1 MFKRLKYNHNKNQFF
16 LYFILLF
23 HFILFKNKSEY
34 YKLKTF
40 FIFTSSSD
48 LIRLVSL
55 LVTSSVCQFVL
66 SFFHSLGFLVDNM
79 LSPNSCTKYF
89 KLGSKTRRDGVIGCM
104 GYENANPPI
113 PSLVETVDVGV
124 GCDCANEIVTC
135 AICLENINAGYGTV
149 QKNIA
154 TTECGHTFCLSCLL
168 TNLHTS
174 NLCPLCRAPVEQNVK
189 RVLKPLSYEEGI
201 GLLDRELDG
210 LRIYEDVEQF
220 VQNAMEISS
229 QPNTTGQ
236 NVDDVIGNIMIMV
249 TNFGFNL
256 LFDATLHTNGGEEQM
271 DPEWINQMYDDDDD
285 DGDNDNDSTI
295 NDYNSESDD
304 SESESDSDGG
314 DGGDGGDGDDESKN
328 KRIVLFVLPEVPESM
343 LE

>member
-1 MFKRLKYNHNKNQFF
+1 
-16 LYFILLF
+16 
-23 HFILFKNKSEY
+23 
-34 YKLKTF
+34 
-40 FIFTSSSD
+40 
-48 LIRLVSL
+48 
-55 LVTSSVCQFVL
+55 
-66 SFFHSLGFLVDNM
+66 M
-79 LSPNSCTKYF
+79 LSPSACAKYF
-89 KLGSKTRRDGVIGCM
+89 KMGSTTRRYSVIGCT
-104 GYENANPPI
+104 GYENANPSCI
-113 PSLVETVDVGV
+113 PEIEIVETVKTAEIGV
-124 GCDCANEIVTC
+124 GTSNCDDDNNNTC
-135 AICLENINAGYGTV
+135 AICLESFDSGCAP

-168 TNLHTS
+168 KNLHTS

>member
-1 MFKRLKYNHNKNQFF
+1 
-16 LYFILLF
+16 
-23 HFILFKNKSEY
+23 
-34 YKLKTF
+34 
-40 FIFTSSSD
+40 
-48 LIRLVSL
+48 
-55 LVTSSVCQFVL
+55 
-66 SFFHSLGFLVDNM
+66 M

-168 TNLHTS
+168 TNLRVS
-174 NLCPLCRAPVEQNVK
+174 NLCPLCRDPIEKEVK
-189 RVLKPLSYEEGI
+189 RVLKPLSYPTGI
-201 GLLDRELDG
+201 ELLDHELDS
-210 LRIYEDVEQF
+210 LRIYQDVEQF

-236 NVDDVIGNIMIMV
+236 NVDDVIGNIMTMV

-256 LFDATLHTNGGEEQM
+256 LFDAALHTTGGEEHM
-271 DPEWINQMYDDDDD
+271 DPEWINQMYDGD
-285 DGDNDNDSTI
+285 DGDGDDSTI
-295 NDYNSESDD
+295 NDYNS
-304 SESESDSDGG
+304 DSDEEEEEEEEEED
-314 DGGDGGDGDDESKN
+314 DGNGNDNESKN
-328 KRIVLFVLPEVPESM
+328 KSIVLPEVPHSM